1 MNISLQNEFT
11 DLKFPCLMS
20 DYTSDK
26 LKNILN
32 LGLFLDSP
40 SGKIFKMGIEFYSS
54 TTFLGSKCQDSF

>member
-1 MNISLQNEFT
+1 MHTSLKNEFT

-20 DYTSDK
+20 DCTSDK

-40 SGKIFKMGIEFYSS
+40 SGKILKMGIEFYSP
-54 TTFLGSKCQDSF
+54 TTSLGSKCRDSF